1 LSELH
6 WKEKSMSNV
15 YIEWKKKQEEFV
27 ATQNGRTIGH
37 GDTQEDA
44 IDQARR
50 NRQHD
55 EDPMLAERQR
65 IRDRKPHPD
74 KWRRVY

>member
-1 LSELH
+1 
-6 WKEKSMSNV
+6 MSNV
-15 YIEWKKKQEEFV
+15 YIEWKKKQEEFE
-27 ATQNGRTIGH
+27 ATQNGRVIGT
-37 GDTQEDA
+37 GDTQEEA

-50 NRQHD
+50 NRRND

-65 IRDRKPHPD
+65 IRDGKPHPD